1 MRVFCV
7 EAGQAGTGLDD
18 VETVGMEA
26 DDKNVIIVRTKC
38 DREDRS
44 RLYVAPTLET
54 SALTGQGM
62 HKLKEAIR
70 AAVLE
75 AAGPQTEVVVGT
87 AVRRGESLR
96 LAAASLDHA
105 RDAVREGLGEEL
117 IAVEVRVAL
126 SELGKVAGTVYTD
139 DVLDRIFSRFCIG
152 K

>member
-1 MRVFCV
+1 M
-7 EAGQAGTGLDD
+7 
-18 VETVGMEA
+18 
-26 DDKNVIIVRTKC
+26 
-38 DREDRS
+38 
-44 RLYVAPTLET
+44 
-54 SALTGQGM
+54 
-62 HKLKEAIR
+62 
-70 AAVLE
+70 VLE

-87 AVRRGESLR
+87 AVRCGESLR